1 MPVTI
6 HIWDEVIPG
15 GQRVAANAVTV
26 LQAETTARELI
37 RSRVQQ
43 EVERHNRCFPEVFRG
58 LVQPEESEQI
68 LNGFRMKTQRTL
80 DWKVQFERACSSF
93 ERNGF
98 LVLVD
103 GRQVSELDERI
114 ELRADSEVEFVKLV
128 PLVGG

>member
-15 GQRVAANAVTV
+15 QRSPVENVV
-26 LQAETTARELI
+26 VQQARTTTRELI

-43 EVERHNRCFPEVFRG
+43 EVERHNQSLPEVFHG

-68 LNGFRMKTQRTL
+68 LNGFRMKAPRPL
-80 DWKVQFERACSSF
+80 DWQVQYERACSSF

-98 LVLVD
+98 LLLVD
-103 GRQVSELDERI
+103 GRQVIELDEQI
-114 ELRADSEVEFVKLV
+114 DLLADSEVQFVKLV

>member
-1 MPVTI
+1 MTI
-6 HIWDEVIPG
+6 HLWDEAIPG
-15 GQRVAANAVTV
+15 HRSPSEAITV
-26 LQAETTARELI
+26 QQARTSTRELI

-43 EVERHNRCFPEVFRG
+43 EVARYNQSLPEVFQG

-68 LNGFRMKTQRTL
+68 LNGFRMKAPRPL
-80 DWKVQFERACSSF
+80 DWEVHYERACSSF

-103 GRQVSELDERI
+103 GLQVCELDEQI
-114 ELRADSEVEFVKLV
+114 ELQEDSEIQFVKLV